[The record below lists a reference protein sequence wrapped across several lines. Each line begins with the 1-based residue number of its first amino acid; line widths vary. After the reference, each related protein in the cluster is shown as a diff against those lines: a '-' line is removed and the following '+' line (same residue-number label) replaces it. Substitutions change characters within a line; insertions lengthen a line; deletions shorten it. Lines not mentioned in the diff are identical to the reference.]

1 MQGSKR
7 SQGPRLAIVSTYV
20 PRRCGLATF
29 ARDLAVHYGPSEGA
43 AGENLPKVVA
53 MSSEAGDLDYPPE
66 VVYEIRRDRA
76 ADYRTAADFLNRSPV
91 DIISLQHEFGIFG
104 GQDGDLVLHLL
115 TALKRPVVAT
125 LHTVLPDPTAGQR
138 ETLKEVCGHAA
149 AVMVLAEAASPILE
163 SVYDV
168 PSEKIVFIPHGAPDL
183 PFSDPAF
190 FQESLGLTGKRVI
203 MTFGHLGP
211 GKGIE
216 MALQAMARLAPDSPD
231 VVYLVVGA
239 THPELLEREGE
250 AYREGLERMAAD
262 LNLGDRV
269 QFVNSYL
276 SDKEVEEYLQAA
288 DIYLAPYPA
297 VDQISSGPLAYS
309 VAAGKAVVATPFLAA
324 QELLAEGRGLLTPFN
339 DPEALARNLRELLDD
354 PVKRVK
360 MRKAAYRHGRGF
372 KWSSVGDTYRE
383 LCSNLAAGSRPV
395 AVAAGAQAAEEP
407 ELRWDHLL
415 ALSDDTGVMQHAKY
429 AIPDH
434 NHGYCSDDNARALL
448 VASARWRINESPE
461 ALSLIHRTLSFLSHG
476 FNHSNSRMRNFMSY
490 DRAWIEKFGSEDS
503 HGRTVWAAGYAA
515 VHAPRHS
522 GQRVAFELFHKLLD
536 ELPKFTSPR
545 AWAFSLLGISA
556 YLSRF
561 EGDLAV
567 VGVGRSLAERLAETY
582 ESASTRK
589 WRWFEEIVAYDNG
602 RLPEALLAASVWG
615 GDERFRRYGL
625 RSLEW
630 LFEVCTADEG
640 HISLVGCS
648 RFWQKGKGKPRFDQ
662 QPICAAAMVAAARW
676 AFAVTGDRVWIE
688 RATTAFEWFLG
699 RNDTGTPL
707 VDPLSGGCADGLTP
721 LGVNENMGAE
731 STLSWLLAA
740 SDIAE
745 LRTHGEG
752 VVLETVKAAPATVPD
767 LAASGHRE

>member
-7 SQGPRLAIVSTYV
+7 SQAPRLAIVSTYV

-53 MSSEAGDLDYPPE
+53 ISPEGADLDYPPE
-66 VVYEIRRDRA
+66 VVYEIRRDRS
-76 ADYRTAADFLNRSPV
+76 ADYRTAAEFLNRSPV
-91 DIISLQHEFGIFG
+91 DIVSLQHEFGILG
-104 GQDGDLVLHLL
+104 GDDGDLVLRLL
-115 TALKRPVVAT
+115 VALKRPAVVT
-125 LHTVLPDPTAGQR
+125 LHTVLREPTGGQR
-138 ETLKEVCGHAA
+138 ETLKEVCDHAA
-149 AVMVLAEAASPILE
+149 AVIVLAQAAAPILE

-190 FQESLGLTGKRVI
+190 YQESLGLAGKRVI
-203 MTFGHLGP
+203 MTFGYRGP

-216 MALQAMARLAPDSPD
+216 MPLEAMARLAPDYPD

-239 THPELLEREGE
+239 THPELLQWEGE
-250 AYREGLERMAAD
+250 AYRESLERMVAD
-262 LNLGDRV
+262 LNLNDSV
-269 QFVNSYL
+269 QFVNRHL

-288 DIYLAPYPA
+288 DIYVVPYPGA
-297 VDQISSGPLAYS
+297 DQIASGPLAYA
-309 VAAGKAVVATPFLAA
+309 VAAGKAVVATPFVAA

-339 DPEALARNLRELLDD
+339 DAEALAQNLRDLLVD
-354 PVKRVK
+354 PIKSVK

-372 KWSSVGDTYRE
+372 TWPSMGGIYRE
-383 LCSNLAAGSRPV
+383 LCSELAAGSRPV
-395 AVAAGAQAAEEP
+395 AFAARAHAAQEP

-415 ALSDDTGVMQHAKY
+415 VLCDDTGVLQHAKY

-434 NHGYCSDDNARALL
+434 SHGYCTDDNARALL
-448 VASARWRINESPE
+448 VACAQWRLNESPE
-461 ALSLIHRTLSFLSHG
+461 ALALIHRTLSFLSYG
-476 FNHSNSRMRNFMSY
+476 FNDANSRMRNFMSY
-490 DRAWIEKFGSEDS
+490 DRIWLEKSGSEDS

-515 VHAPRHS
+515 AHAPRHS
-522 GQRVAFELFHKLLD
+522 GQRVAFELFHELLD
-536 ELPKFTSPR
+536 KLPKFTSPR
-545 AWAFSLLGISA
+545 AWAFSLLGISV

-567 VGVGRSLAERLAETY
+567 VGVGRVLAERLADTY
-582 ESASTRK
+582 KSASTRR

-625 RSLEW
+625 QSLEW
-630 LFEVCTADEG
+630 LFDGCTADEG
-640 HISLVGCS
+640 HMSLVGC
-648 RFWQKGKGKPRFDQ
+648 RGLWRKGKGKARFDQ
-662 QPICAAAMVAAARW
+662 QPLCAAALVAAARR
-676 AFAVTGDRVWIE
+676 AFEVTGDRVWIE

-699 RNDTGTPL
+699 RNDIGTPL

-731 STLSWLLAA
+731 STLSWMLAA

-745 LRTHGEG
+745 VRGRDES
-752 VVLETVKAAPATVPD
+752 VVLEPVVAPHATVRD
-767 LAASGHRE
+767 LAASG